1 MPTQYTTPDYNQERL
16 NQLKALFPDLFT
28 TEGQLDKA
36 EFTKLTL
43 LNDPQRI
50 STHDRYSFA
59 WSGKTLAKQHAFAPS
74 LATLTHDKERSYHN
88 KFPLVKGVSEGQG
101 FVTDS
106 KPHII
111 IEGENLEVLKQLQ
124 SAYYEQIKCIYID
137 PPYNTGKDFV
147 YSDNFTQGKQAYW
160 QESGQTDEY
169 GVKITTNTESS
180 GRYHSDWLSMIYSR
194 LLLARQ
200 LLTDDGVIFVSI
212 DDNEVHN
219 LRKVMDEVFGEENFV
234 AQLIWKKKQGGGNDS
249 KHIVVE
255 HEYIISF
262 TKNKEVFSLD
272 LDKEYV
278 LDDALYPFEDEKG
291 EFGLVTLDKSSIQFS
306 QSLVFEIQDDKG
318 NKYLPRI
325 IKGKQSCWRWGKEKV
340 KIDFGDLVFKDG
352 KVYTKYYRPTGVT
365 PKSLLI
371 DSRFGRTETGQDD
384 MKIIF
389 DNNTPFSYPKPVNL
403 IKHFLRLCSK
413 ESDIILDF
421 FAGSGTTGQAVM
433 ELNEADGGNRQC
445 ILVQMPELTDQKSE
459 AYKAGYKRISDI
471 TIERN
476 KRVIQGYGKTPKAL
490 SIGFEVFR
498 LEQSNFPVNQ
508 WRPDPELDDDQ
519 NVVEF
524 EKYVEAKEASLFSE
538 LDPTKAIL
546 EIAIKEGLKLDY
558 TQTKMKDFAAN
569 QVLQLSDD
577 SRTILVCV
585 DPKVELATVELL
597 AKNYKESKFIC
608 LERAIDTTTK
618 WNLNHNL
625 GAGFKSI

>member
-1 MPTQYTTPDYNQERL
+1 MKGWQ
-16 NQLKALFPDLFT
+16 
-28 TEGQLDKA
+28 
-36 EFTKLTL
+36 
-43 LNDPQRI
+43 
-50 STHDRYSFA
+50 S
-59 WSGKTLAKQHAFAPS
+59 KT
-74 LATLTHDKERSYHN
+74 D
-88 KFPLVKGVSEGQG
+88 GVVQSN
-101 FVTDS
+101 
-106 KPHII
+106 PHII

-124 SAYYEQIKCIYID
+124 GAYYEQIKCIYID

-194 LLLARQ
+194 LLLSRQ

-219 LRKVMDEVFGEENFV
+219 LRKVMDEVFGEENF
-234 AQLIWKKKQGGGNDS
+234 ISSITRESIKGGSVS
-249 KHIVVE
+249 KNLRNVHDYVLVYSKNITETELGGEIQNGIV
-255 HEYIISF
+255 
-262 TKNKEVFSLD
+262 
-272 LDKEYV
+272 LDKNDENGLFAKGRELNKWGAGSRREDSPSMWYPV
-278 LDDALYPFEDEKG
+278 TINTGEVVYPIRNDGTEGRWRLGKTKMNIVIENNDYLAEKRGDGTYILYEKIRDD
-291 EFGLVTLDKSSIQFS
+291 S
-306 QSLVFEIQDDKG
+306 
-318 NKYLPRI
+318 PRI
-325 IKGKQSCWRWGKEKV
+325 KQFTS
-340 KIDFGDLVFKDG
+340 IFKDNYINAKG
-352 KVYTKYYRPTGVT
+352 SESI
-365 PKSLLI
+365 KS
-371 DSRFGRTETGQDD
+371 
-384 MKIIF
+384 IF
-389 DNNTPFSYPKPVNL
+389 NISMSYFDYAKPVELVKDL
-403 IKHFLRLCSK
+403 IKMADTSNN
-413 ESDIILDF
+413 DIILDF

-433 ELNEADGGNRQC
+433 ELNQADGGNRQC
-445 ILVQMPELTDQKSE
+445 ILVQMPELTDEKSE

-476 KRVIQGYGKTPKAL
+476 KRAIQGYGKTPKAL
-490 SIGFEVFR
+490 SAGFEVFR

-524 EKYVEAKEASLFSE
+524 EKYVLAKEAGLFSE
-538 LDPTKAIL
+538 LDGAKAIL

-558 TQTKMKDFAAN
+558 VQTRMKDFATN

-585 DPKVELATVELL
+585 DPKIEISTVELL
-597 AKNYKESKFIC
+597 GKNYKESKFIC

-625 GAGFKSI
+625 GAGFKAI